1 MLQLYSIENIIFA
14 LEIVVTIT
22 FAISGATLGLE
33 KGMDLMGITILGLTT
48 GVGGGIIRDL
58 IVGQTPPLTFRNPI
72 YLIVSIITSVIVFL
86 PPVRKWIFSK
96 STLYEML
103 MLVMDS
109 VGLGVFTVSGIQ
121 AGYAATSIHGVI
133 LLSFVG
139 VVTGVG
145 GGVLRDMMAGD
156 RPYIFVK
163 HFYASA
169 SLIGAIFCTVLWN
182 NIDQRIAMTGGAAII
197 LVLRLMAARYRWS
210 LPKAN
215 ANADRKSVV

>member
-14 LEIVVTIT
+14 LELVGTIT

-133 LLSFVG
+133 LLSFIG

-210 LPKAN
+210 LPKAKP
-215 ANADRKSVV
+215 DRNTSDS

>member
-14 LEIVVTIT
+14 LEIVGTIT

-210 LPKAN
+210 LPKDN
-215 ANADRKSVV
+215 PDRNTSDS

>member
-14 LEIVVTIT
+14 LEIVGTIT

-121 AGYAATSIHGVI
+121 AGYATTSIHGVI

-169 SLIGAIFCTVLWN
+169 SLIGAIFCPVLWN

-215 ANADRKSVV
+215 PDRNTSDS

>member
-14 LEIVVTIT
+14 LELVGTIT

-72 YLIVSIITSVIVFL
+72 YLIVSIITSVIVFM
-86 PPVRKWIFSK
+86 PPVRKRIFSK

-215 ANADRKSVV
+215 HDRNTSDS

>member
-1 MLQLYSIENIIFA
+1 
-14 LEIVVTIT
+14 
-22 FAISGATLGLE
+22 
-33 KGMDLMGITILGLTT
+33 
-48 GVGGGIIRDL
+48 
-58 IVGQTPPLTFRNPI
+58 
-72 YLIVSIITSVIVFL
+72 
-86 PPVRKWIFSK
+86 
-96 STLYEML
+96 

-145 GGVLRDMMAGD
+145 GGVLRDMMASD

-197 LVLRLMAARYRWS
+197 LSLRLMAARYRWS

-215 ANADRKSVV
+215 PDRNTSDS

>member
-1 MLQLYSIENIIFA
+1 
-14 LEIVVTIT
+14 
-22 FAISGATLGLE
+22 
-33 KGMDLMGITILGLTT
+33 
-48 GVGGGIIRDL
+48 
-58 IVGQTPPLTFRNPI
+58 
-72 YLIVSIITSVIVFL
+72 
-86 PPVRKWIFSK
+86 
-96 STLYEML
+96 

-182 NIDQRIAMTGGAAII
+182 NIDQRIAMTDGAAII

-215 ANADRKSVV
+215 PDRNTSNS

>member
-14 LEIVVTIT
+14 LEIVGTIT

-86 PPVRKWIFSK
+86 PPARKWIFSK

-215 ANADRKSVV
+215 PDRNTSDS

>member
-14 LEIVVTIT
+14 LEIVGTIT

-72 YLIVSIITSVIVFL
+72 YLIVSIITSVIVFM

-210 LPKAN
+210 LPKAKP
-215 ANADRKSVV
+215 DRNTSDS

>member
-14 LEIVVTIT
+14 LEIVGTIT

-109 VGLGVFTVSGIQ
+109 VGL
-121 AGYAATSIHGVI
+121 HGVI

-215 ANADRKSVV
+215 PDRNTSDS

>member
-14 LEIVVTIT
+14 LEIVGTIT

-72 YLIVSIITSVIVFL
+72 YLIVSIITSVIVFM

-145 GGVLRDMMAGD
+145 GGVLRDMMTGD

-197 LVLRLMAARYRWS
+197 LGLRLMAARYRWS
-210 LPKAN
+210 LPKAKP
-215 ANADRKSVV
+215 DRNTSDS

>member
-14 LEIVVTIT
+14 LEIVGTIT

-103 MLVMDS
+103 MLIMDS

-163 HFYASA
+163 HFCASA

-215 ANADRKSVV
+215 PDRNTSDS

>member
-14 LEIVVTIT
+14 LELVGTIT

-72 YLIVSIITSVIVFL
+72 YLIVSIITSVIVFM

-197 LVLRLMAARYRWS
+197 LSLRLMAARYRWS
-210 LPKAN
+210 LPKAKP
-215 ANADRKSVV
+215 DRNTSDS